1 MSTKINIEDVK
12 SSLSNRKKP
21 KEILNNIVAKQ
32 VKQKDP
38 KVYGPNGRKYSE
50 NDIAFLV
57 KNGYTREAAI
67 DTLSKNEKYTDPSIK
82 DAIKQ
87 AIGTELEKSVL
98 RTSYVQKAS
107 EQLEKAAKSLH
118 KKDPLTYG
126 PNGKTYSKNDI
137 QYLTDKGYTKEQAAE
152 LLSKNEKYTKELD
165 YQHLKDYS
173 VKNLARQVVQDQ
185 LDVAMLKSLEKCKTK
200 YGILGNIILN
210 EDCILEMKAIIRG
223 HKTAEIKN
231 PKLMQEIRSEAEAK
245 LQDLVNNQITKIL
258 GLADKGEYALNKS
271 LEPIDKIYEKIDKFV
286 VNGNSKITT
295 IIKDEKSLG
304 NYITS
309 TLESLEYK
317 QLRLESTINKINTI
331 AGTIGLDININD
343 SLKPVVENINK
354 KITTKLTT
362 KLMPQITKHIK
373 EFEKVQKKIEEARKR
388 VNQYR
393 DNFVKEQ
400 KQRLTNYVNK
410 EASKAIGSLKGSLK
424 KLF

>member
-1 MSTKINIEDVK
+1 MLKINIEDVK
-12 SSLSNRKKP
+12 SSLSNKKKT

-32 VKQKDP
+32 VKVKDP
-38 KVYGPNGRKYSE
+38 NIYGPNGRRYNE
-50 NDIAFLV
+50 NDINYLT
-57 KNGYTREAAI
+57 KNGYSKKAAI
-67 DTLSKNEKYTDPSIK
+67 ELLSKDTKYTDPSIK
-82 DAIKQ
+82 DAIKH
-87 AIGTELEKSVL
+87 AIGDEVKASVL

-126 PNGKTYSKNDI
+126 PNGKTYSKNDMK
-137 QYLTDKGYTKEQAAE
+137 YLMDKGYTKEQAAD

-231 PKLMQEIRSEAEAK
+231 PKLMQEIRNETETK

-271 LEPIDKIYEKIDKFV
+271 LEPIDKIYDKIDKFV
-286 VNGNSKITT
+286 VNGSNKITT

-388 VNQYR
+388 VNAYR

-410 EASKAIGSLKGSLK
+410 EASKAISSLKGSLK

>member
-1 MSTKINIEDVK
+1 MSKINIEDVK
-12 SSLSNRKKP
+12 FSLSNKKKP
-21 KEILNNIVAKQ
+21 KEILNNIIAKQ

-223 HKTAEIKN
+223 HKTTEIKN

-286 VNGNSKITT
+286 VNGNNKITT

-388 VNQYR
+388 VNAYR

-410 EASKAIGSLKGSLK
+410 EASKAISSLKGSLK

>member
-1 MSTKINIEDVK
+1 MSKINIEDVK
-12 SSLSNRKKP
+12 SSLSNKKKP
-21 KEILNNIVAKQ
+21 KEILNNIIAKQ

-50 NDIAFLV
+50 NDISFLV
-57 KNGYTREAAI
+57 KNRYTREAAI
-67 DTLSKNEKYTDPSIK
+67 DTLSKNEKYTDPSVK

-126 PNGKTYSKNDI
+126 PNGKTYSKNDM
-137 QYLTDKGYTKEQAAE
+137 QYLMDKGYSKEQAAE

-245 LQDLVNNQITKIL
+245 LQDLVNNQITKML

-286 VNGNSKITT
+286 VNGNNKITT

-388 VNQYR
+388 VNAYR

-410 EASKAIGSLKGSLK
+410 EASKAISSLKGSLK

>member
-1 MSTKINIEDVK
+1 MSTKINIEDIK
-12 SSLSNRKKP
+12 SSLSNKKKP

-50 NDIAFLV
+50 NDISFLV

-67 DTLSKNEKYTDPSIK
+67 NTLSKNGKYTDPSVK

-126 PNGKTYSKNDI
+126 PNGKTYSKNDM
-137 QYLTDKGYTKEQAAE
+137 QYLMDKGYSKEQAAE

-231 PKLMQEIRSEAEAK
+231 PKLMQEIRNEAETK

-271 LEPIDKIYEKIDKFV
+271 LEPIDKIYDKIDKFV
-286 VNGNSKITT
+286 VNGSNKITT

-388 VNQYR
+388 VNAYR

-410 EASKAIGSLKGSLK
+410 EASKAISSLKGSLK

>member
-12 SSLSNRKKP
+12 SFLSNKKKP
-21 KEILNNIVAKQ
+21 KEILNNIIAKQ

-57 KNGYTREAAI
+57 KNGYTRETAI

-126 PNGKTYSKNDI
+126 PNGKTYSKNDM

>member
-1 MSTKINIEDVK
+1 MSKINIEDVK
-12 SSLSNRKKP
+12 SSLSNKKKP
-21 KEILNNIVAKQ
+21 KEILNNIITKQ

-50 NDIAFLV
+50 NDISFLV

-67 DTLSKNEKYTDPSIK
+67 DTLSKNEKYTDPSVK

-126 PNGKTYSKNDI
+126 PNGKTYSKNDM
-137 QYLTDKGYTKEQAAE
+137 QYLMDKGYSKEQATE

-231 PKLMQEIRSEAEAK
+231 PKLMQEIRNEAETK

-271 LEPIDKIYEKIDKFV
+271 LEPIDKIYDKIDKFV
-286 VNGNSKITT
+286 VNGSNKITT

-388 VNQYR
+388 VNAYR

-410 EASKAIGSLKGSLK
+410 EASKAISSLKGSLK

>member
-1 MSTKINIEDVK
+1 MSKINIEDVK
-12 SSLSNRKKP
+12 SSLSNKKKP
-21 KEILNNIVAKQ
+21 KEILNNIIAKQ

-50 NDIAFLV
+50 NDISFLV

-67 DTLSKNEKYTDPSIK
+67 DTLSKNEKYTDPSVK

-126 PNGKTYSKNDI
+126 PNGKTYSKNDM
-137 QYLTDKGYTKEQAAE
+137 QYLTDKGYSKEQAAE

-231 PKLMQEIRSEAEAK
+231 PKLMQEIRNEAETK

-271 LEPIDKIYEKIDKFV
+271 LEPIDKIYDKIDKLV
-286 VNGNSKITT
+286 VNGSNKITT

-388 VNQYR
+388 VNAYR

-410 EASKAIGSLKGSLK
+410 EASKAISSLKGSLK

>member
-12 SSLSNRKKP
+12 SSISNKKKP

-126 PNGKTYSKNDI
+126 PNGKTYSKNDM

-286 VNGNSKITT
+286 VNGNNKITT

-410 EASKAIGSLKGSLK
+410 EASKAMDSLKGSLK

>member
-1 MSTKINIEDVK
+1 MSTKINIEDVE
-12 SSLSNRKKP
+12 SSLSNKKKP
-21 KEILNNIVAKQ
+21 KEILNNIIAKQ

-67 DTLSKNEKYTDPSIK
+67 EVLSKNNKYTDLSVK

-98 RTSYVQKAS
+98 RISYVQKAS

-118 KKDPLTYG
+118 KKDPLAYG
-126 PNGKTYSKNDI
+126 PNGKTYSKNDM

-185 LDVAMLKSLEKCKTK
+185 LDVAMLKNLEKCKTK

-286 VNGNSKITT
+286 VNGNNKITT

-388 VNQYR
+388 VNAYR
-393 DNFVKEQ
+393 DNFVKEP

-410 EASKAIGSLKGSLK
+410 EASKAISSLKGSLK

>member
-1 MSTKINIEDVK
+1 M
-12 SSLSNRKKP
+12 
-21 KEILNNIVAKQ
+21 
-32 VKQKDP
+32 
-38 KVYGPNGRKYSE
+38 
-50 NDIAFLV
+50 
-57 KNGYTREAAI
+57 
-67 DTLSKNEKYTDPSIK
+67 
-82 DAIKQ
+82 
-87 AIGTELEKSVL
+87 
-98 RTSYVQKAS
+98 
-107 EQLEKAAKSLH
+107 
-118 KKDPLTYG
+118 
-126 PNGKTYSKNDI
+126 
-137 QYLTDKGYTKEQAAE
+137 DKGYSKEQAAE

-231 PKLMQEIRSEAEAK
+231 PKLMQEIRNEAETK

-271 LEPIDKIYEKIDKFV
+271 LEPIDKIYDKIDKFV
-286 VNGNSKITT
+286 VNGSNKITT

-388 VNQYR
+388 VNAYR

-410 EASKAIGSLKGSLK
+410 EASKAISSLKGSLK

>member
-1 MSTKINIEDVK
+1 MSTKINIEDIK
-12 SSLSNRKKP
+12 SSLSNKKKP

-38 KVYGPNGRKYSE
+38 KIYGPNGRKYSE
-50 NDIAFLV
+50 NDISFLV

-67 DTLSKNEKYTDPSIK
+67 DTLSKNEKYTDPSVK

-126 PNGKTYSKNDI
+126 PNGKTYSKNDM

-271 LEPIDKIYEKIDKFV
+271 LEPIDKIYDKIDKFV
-286 VNGNSKITT
+286 VNGSNKITT

-388 VNQYR
+388 VNAYR

-410 EASKAIGSLKGSLK
+410 ETSKAISSLKGSLK

>member
-12 SSLSNRKKP
+12 SSLSNKKKP
-21 KEILNNIVAKQ
+21 KEILNNIIAKQ

-38 KVYGPNGRKYSE
+38 KIYGPNGRKYSE

-67 DTLSKNEKYTDPSIK
+67 DTLSKNEKYTDPSVK

-118 KKDPLTYG
+118 KKDPLIYG

-286 VNGNSKITT
+286 VNGNNKITT

-388 VNQYR
+388 VNAYR

>member
-12 SSLSNRKKP
+12 SSLSNKKKP

-32 VKQKDP
+32 IKQKNP

-126 PNGKTYSKNDI
+126 PNGKTYSKNDM

-258 GLADKGEYALNKS
+258 GLADKGEYALNKK

-286 VNGNSKITT
+286 VNGNNKITT

-388 VNQYR
+388 VNAYR

>member
-1 MSTKINIEDVK
+1 MSTKINIEDIK
-12 SSLSNRKKP
+12 SSLSNKKKP

-50 NDIAFLV
+50 NDISFLV

-67 DTLSKNEKYTDPSIK
+67 NTLSKNEKYTDPSVK

-137 QYLTDKGYTKEQAAE
+137 QYLMDKGYSKEQAAE

-286 VNGNSKITT
+286 VNGNNKITT

-373 EFEKVQKKIEEARKR
+373 EFERVQKKIEEARKR
-388 VNQYR
+388 VNAYR

-410 EASKAIGSLKGSLK
+410 EASKAISSLKGSLK

>member
-1 MSTKINIEDVK
+1 MSKINIEDVK
-12 SSLSNRKKP
+12 SSLSNKKKP
-21 KEILNNIVAKQ
+21 KEILNNIIAKQ

-50 NDIAFLV
+50 NDISFLV

-67 DTLSKNEKYTDPSIK
+67 DTLSKNEKYTDPSVK

-126 PNGKTYSKNDI
+126 PNGKTYSKNDM
-137 QYLTDKGYTKEQAAE
+137 QYLTDKGYSKEQAAE

-271 LEPIDKIYEKIDKFV
+271 LEPIDKIYDKIDKLV
-286 VNGNSKITT
+286 VNGSNKITT

-388 VNQYR
+388 VNAYR

-410 EASKAIGSLKGSLK
+410 EASKAISSLKGSLK

>member
-1 MSTKINIEDVK
+1 MSKINIEDVR
-12 SSLSNRKKP
+12 SSLSNKKKP
-21 KEILNNIVAKQ
+21 KEILNNIIAKQ

-50 NDIAFLV
+50 NDISFLV

-67 DTLSKNEKYTDPSIK
+67 DTLSKNEKYTDPSVK

-126 PNGKTYSKNDI
+126 PNGKTYSKNDM
-137 QYLTDKGYTKEQAAE
+137 QYLMDKGYSKEQAAE

-231 PKLMQEIRSEAEAK
+231 PKLMQEIRNEAETK

-271 LEPIDKIYEKIDKFV
+271 LEPIDKIYDKIDKFV
-286 VNGNSKITT
+286 VNGSNKITT

-388 VNQYR
+388 VNAYR

-400 KQRLTNYVNK
+400 KQRLTNYVYK
-410 EASKAIGSLKGSLK
+410 EASKAISSLKGSLK

>member
-1 MSTKINIEDVK
+1 MSKINIEDVK
-12 SSLSNRKKP
+12 SSLSNKKKP
-21 KEILNNIVAKQ
+21 KEILNNIIAKQ

-50 NDIAFLV
+50 NDISFLV

-67 DTLSKNEKYTDPSIK
+67 DTLSKNEKYTDPSVK

-126 PNGKTYSKNDI
+126 PNGKTYSKNDM
-137 QYLTDKGYTKEQAAE
+137 QYLMDKGYSKEQASE

-231 PKLMQEIRSEAEAK
+231 PKLMQEIRNEAETK

-271 LEPIDKIYEKIDKFV
+271 LEPIDKIYDKIDKFV
-286 VNGNSKITT
+286 VNGSNKITT

-388 VNQYR
+388 VNAYR

-410 EASKAIGSLKGSLK
+410 EASKAISSLKGSLK

>member
-1 MSTKINIEDVK
+1 MSKINIEDVK
-12 SSLSNRKKP
+12 SSLSNKKKP
-21 KEILNNIVAKQ
+21 KEILNNIIAKQ

-50 NDIAFLV
+50 NDISFLV

-67 DTLSKNEKYTDPSIK
+67 DTLSKNEKYTDPSVK

-126 PNGKTYSKNDI
+126 PNGKTYSKNDM
-137 QYLTDKGYTKEQAAE
+137 QYLMDKGYSKEQAAE

-173 VKNLARQVVQDQ
+173 VKNLAKQVVQDQ

-231 PKLMQEIRSEAEAK
+231 PKLMQEIRNEAETK

-271 LEPIDKIYEKIDKFV
+271 LEPIDKIYDKIDKFV
-286 VNGNSKITT
+286 VNGSNKITT

-317 QLRLESTINKINTI
+317 QLRLENTINKINTI

-388 VNQYR
+388 VNAYR

-410 EASKAIGSLKGSLK
+410 EASKAISSLKGSLK

>member
-12 SSLSNRKKP
+12 SSLSNKKKP

-38 KVYGPNGRKYSE
+38 KIYGPNGRKYSE

-57 KNGYTREAAI
+57 KNGYPREAAI
-67 DTLSKNEKYTDPSIK
+67 DTLSKNEKYTNSSIK

-126 PNGKTYSKNDI
+126 PNGKIYSKNDI

-286 VNGNSKITT
+286 VNGNNKITT

-388 VNQYR
+388 VNAYR

>member
-1 MSTKINIEDVK
+1 MSKINIEDVK
-12 SSLSNRKKP
+12 SSLSNKKKP
-21 KEILNNIVAKQ
+21 KEILNNIIAKQ

-50 NDIAFLV
+50 NDITFLV

-67 DTLSKNEKYTDPSIK
+67 DTLSKNEKYTDPSVK

-126 PNGKTYSKNDI
+126 PNGKTYSKNDM
-137 QYLTDKGYTKEQAAE
+137 QYLMDKGYSKEQASE

-231 PKLMQEIRSEAEAK
+231 PKLMQEIRNEAETK

-271 LEPIDKIYEKIDKFV
+271 LEPIDKIYDKIDKFV
-286 VNGNSKITT
+286 VNGSNKITT

-388 VNQYR
+388 VNAYR

-410 EASKAIGSLKGSLK
+410 EASKAISSLKGSLK

>member
-12 SSLSNRKKP
+12 SSLSNKKKP

-410 EASKAIGSLKGSLK
+410 EASKAMDSLKGSLK

>member
-1 MSTKINIEDVK
+1 MSKINIEDVK
-12 SSLSNRKKP
+12 PSLSNKKKP
-21 KEILNNIVAKQ
+21 KEILNNIIAKQ

-50 NDIAFLV
+50 NDISFLV

-67 DTLSKNEKYTDPSIK
+67 DTLSKNEKYTDPSVK

-126 PNGKTYSKNDI
+126 PNGKTYSKNDM
-137 QYLTDKGYTKEQAAE
+137 QYLMDKGYSKEQAAE

-286 VNGNSKITT
+286 VNGNNKITT

-388 VNQYR
+388 VNAYR

>member
-1 MSTKINIEDVK
+1 MSTKINIEDIK
-12 SSLSNRKKP
+12 SSLSNKKKP

-126 PNGKTYSKNDI
+126 PNGKTYSKNDM

-317 QLRLESTINKINTI
+317 QLRLENTINKINTI

-410 EASKAIGSLKGSLK
+410 EASKAINSLKGSLK

>member
-1 MSTKINIEDVK
+1 MSTKINIEDIK
-12 SSLSNRKKP
+12 SSLSNKKKP

-50 NDIAFLV
+50 NDISFLV

-67 DTLSKNEKYTDPSIK
+67 NTLSKNEKYTDPSVK

-126 PNGKTYSKNDI
+126 PNGKTYSKNDM
-137 QYLTDKGYTKEQAAE
+137 QYLMDKGYSKEQAAE

-231 PKLMQEIRSEAEAK
+231 PKLMQEIRNEAETK

-271 LEPIDKIYEKIDKFV
+271 LEPIDKIYDKIDKFV
-286 VNGNSKITT
+286 VNGSNKITT

-317 QLRLESTINKINTI
+317 QLRLENTINKINTI

-388 VNQYR
+388 VNAYR

-410 EASKAIGSLKGSLK
+410 EASKAISSLKGSLK

>member
-12 SSLSNRKKP
+12 SSLSNKKKP

-126 PNGKTYSKNDI
+126 PNGKTYSKNDM

-286 VNGNSKITT
+286 VNGNNKITT

-410 EASKAIGSLKGSLK
+410 EASKAMDSLKGSLK

>member
-1 MSTKINIEDVK
+1 MSKINIEDVK
-12 SSLSNRKKP
+12 SSLSNKKKP
-21 KEILNNIVAKQ
+21 KEILNNIIAKQ

-50 NDIAFLV
+50 NDISFLV

-67 DTLSKNEKYTDPSIK
+67 DTLSKNEKYTDPSVK

-98 RTSYVQKAS
+98 QTSYVQKAS

-126 PNGKTYSKNDI
+126 PNGKTYSKNDM
-137 QYLTDKGYTKEQAAE
+137 QYLMDKGYSKEQAAE

-231 PKLMQEIRSEAEAK
+231 PKLMQEIRNEAETK

-258 GLADKGEYALNKS
+258 GLADKGEYTLNKS
-271 LEPIDKIYEKIDKFV
+271 LEPIDKIYDKIDKFV
-286 VNGNSKITT
+286 VNGSNKITT

-373 EFEKVQKKIEEARKR
+373 ELEKVQKKIEETRKR
-388 VNQYR
+388 VNAYR

-410 EASKAIGSLKGSLK
+410 EASKAISSLKGSLK

>member
-1 MSTKINIEDVK
+1 MSKINIEDVK
-12 SSLSNRKKP
+12 SSLSNKKKP
-21 KEILNNIVAKQ
+21 KEILNNIIAKQ

-50 NDIAFLV
+50 NDISFLV

-67 DTLSKNEKYTDPSIK
+67 DTLSKNEKYTDPSVK

-126 PNGKTYSKNDI
+126 PNGKTYSKNDM
-137 QYLTDKGYTKEQAAE
+137 QYLMDKGYSKEQAAE

-231 PKLMQEIRSEAEAK
+231 PKLMQEIRNEAETK

-271 LEPIDKIYEKIDKFV
+271 LEPIDKIYDKIDKFV
-286 VNGNSKITT
+286 VNGSNKITT

-388 VNQYR
+388 VNVYR

-410 EASKAIGSLKGSLK
+410 EASKAISSLKGSLK

>member
-1 MSTKINIEDVK
+1 MSTKINIEDIK
-12 SSLSNRKKP
+12 SSLSNKKKP

-50 NDIAFLV
+50 NDISFLV

-67 DTLSKNEKYTDPSIK
+67 NTLSKNEKYTDPSVK

-126 PNGKTYSKNDI
+126 PNGKTYSKNDM
-137 QYLTDKGYTKEQAAE
+137 QYLMDKGYSKEQAAE

-286 VNGNSKITT
+286 VNGNNKITT

-373 EFEKVQKKIEEARKR
+373 EFERVQKKIEEARKR
-388 VNQYR
+388 VNAYR

-410 EASKAIGSLKGSLK
+410 EASKAISSLKGSLK

>member
-1 MSTKINIEDVK
+1 MSTKINIEDIK
-12 SSLSNRKKP
+12 SSLSNKKKP

-38 KVYGPNGRKYSE
+38 KIYGPNGRKYSE
-50 NDIAFLV
+50 NDISFLV

-67 DTLSKNEKYTDPSIK
+67 DTLSKNEKYTDPSVK

-87 AIGTELEKSVL
+87 VIGTELEKSVL

-126 PNGKTYSKNDI
+126 PNGKTYSKNDM

-231 PKLMQEIRSEAEAK
+231 PKLMQEIRNEAETK

-271 LEPIDKIYEKIDKFV
+271 LEPIDKIYDKIDKFV
-286 VNGNSKITT
+286 VNGSNKITT

-388 VNQYR
+388 VNAYR

-400 KQRLTNYVNK
+400 KQRLTSYVNK
-410 EASKAIGSLKGSLK
+410 EASKAISSLKGSLK

>member
-1 MSTKINIEDVK
+1 MSKINIEDVK
-12 SSLSNRKKP
+12 SSLPNKKKP
-21 KEILNNIVAKQ
+21 KEILNNIIAKQ

-50 NDIAFLV
+50 NDISFLV

-67 DTLSKNEKYTDPSIK
+67 DTLSKNEKYTDPSVK

-118 KKDPLTYG
+118 KKDPLIYG
-126 PNGKTYSKNDI
+126 PNGKTYSKNDM
-137 QYLTDKGYTKEQAAE
+137 QYLMDKGYSKEQAAE

-173 VKNLARQVVQDQ
+173 VKNLAKQVVQDQ

-231 PKLMQEIRSEAEAK
+231 PKLMQEIRNEAETK

-271 LEPIDKIYEKIDKFV
+271 LEPIDKIYDKIDKFV
-286 VNGNSKITT
+286 VNGSNKITT

-388 VNQYR
+388 VNAYR

-410 EASKAIGSLKGSLK
+410 EASKAISSLKGSLK

>member
-1 MSTKINIEDVK
+1 MSTKINIEDIK
-12 SSLSNRKKP
+12 SSLSNKKKP

-38 KVYGPNGRKYSE
+38 KIYGPNGRKYSE
-50 NDIAFLV
+50 NDISFLV

-67 DTLSKNEKYTDPSIK
+67 DTLSKNEKYTDPSVK

-126 PNGKTYSKNDI
+126 PNGKTYSKNDM

-286 VNGNSKITT
+286 VNGNNKITT

-388 VNQYR
+388 VNAYR

-400 KQRLTNYVNK
+400 KQRLTSYVNK
-410 EASKAIGSLKGSLK
+410 EASKAISSLKGSLK

>member
-1 MSTKINIEDVK
+1 MSKINIEDVK
-12 SSLSNRKKP
+12 SSLSNKKKP
-21 KEILNNIVAKQ
+21 KEILNNIIAKQ

-50 NDIAFLV
+50 NDISFLV

-67 DTLSKNEKYTDPSIK
+67 DTLFKNEKYTDPSVK

-126 PNGKTYSKNDI
+126 PNGKTYSKNDM
-137 QYLTDKGYTKEQAAE
+137 QYLMDKGYSKEQAAE

-231 PKLMQEIRSEAEAK
+231 PKLMQEIRNEAETK

-271 LEPIDKIYEKIDKFV
+271 LEPIDKIYDKIDKFV
-286 VNGNSKITT
+286 VNGSNKITT

-388 VNQYR
+388 VNAYR

-410 EASKAIGSLKGSLK
+410 EASKAISSLKGSLK

>member
-1 MSTKINIEDVK
+1 MSTKINIEDIK
-12 SSLSNRKKP
+12 SSLSNKKKP

-50 NDIAFLV
+50 NDISFLV

-67 DTLSKNEKYTDPSIK
+67 NTLSKNEKYTDPSVK

-126 PNGKTYSKNDI
+126 PNGKTYSKNDM
-137 QYLTDKGYTKEQAAE
+137 QYLMDKGYSKEQAAE

-231 PKLMQEIRSEAEAK
+231 PKLMQEIRNEAETK

-271 LEPIDKIYEKIDKFV
+271 LEPIDKIYDKIDKFV
-286 VNGNSKITT
+286 VNGSNKITT

-388 VNQYR
+388 VNVYR

-410 EASKAIGSLKGSLK
+410 EASKAISSLKGSLK

>member
-1 MSTKINIEDVK
+1 MSKINIEDVK
-12 SSLSNRKKP
+12 SSLSNKKKP
-21 KEILNNIVAKQ
+21 KEILNNIIAKQ

-50 NDIAFLV
+50 NDISFLV

-67 DTLSKNEKYTDPSIK
+67 DTLSKNEKYTDPSVK

-126 PNGKTYSKNDI
+126 PNGKTYSKNDM
-137 QYLTDKGYTKEQAAE
+137 QYLMDKGYSKEQAAE

-231 PKLMQEIRSEAEAK
+231 PKLMQEIRNEAETK
-245 LQDLVNNQITKIL
+245 LQDLVNNQITKII

-271 LEPIDKIYEKIDKFV
+271 LEPIDKIYDKIDKLV
-286 VNGNSKITT
+286 VNGSNKITT

-388 VNQYR
+388 VNAYR

-410 EASKAIGSLKGSLK
+410 ETSKAISSLKGSLK

>member
-1 MSTKINIEDVK
+1 MSKINIEDVK
-12 SSLSNRKKP
+12 SSLSNKKKP
-21 KEILNNIVAKQ
+21 KEILNNIIAKQ
-32 VKQKDP
+32 VKQKDL

-50 NDIAFLV
+50 NDISFLV
-57 KNGYTREAAI
+57 KNGYTREVAI
-67 DTLSKNEKYTDPSIK
+67 DTLSKNEKYTDPSVK

-87 AIGTELEKSVL
+87 AIRTELEKSVL

-126 PNGKTYSKNDI
+126 PNGKTYSKNDM
-137 QYLTDKGYTKEQAAE
+137 QYLMDKGYSKEQAAE

-231 PKLMQEIRSEAEAK
+231 PKLMQEIRNEAETK

-271 LEPIDKIYEKIDKFV
+271 LEPIDKIYDKIDKFV
-286 VNGNSKITT
+286 VNGSNKITT

-388 VNQYR
+388 VNAYR

-410 EASKAIGSLKGSLK
+410 EASKAISSLKGSLK